1 MNKVYNFLIP
11 IGNVN
16 EVYDTTW
23 IISVQTSWAPL
34 RCNDIDIVVLV
45 DAICHLDKRTF
56 LIVKQPE
63 NKIIDGGRIQ

>member
-1 MNKVYNFLIP
+1 M
-11 IGNVN
+11 
-16 EVYDTTW
+16 T
-23 IISVQTSWAPL
+23 L

>member
-1 MNKVYNFLIP
+1 M
-11 IGNVN
+11 
-16 EVYDTTW
+16 T
-23 IISVQTSWAPL
+23 L

-45 DAICHLDKRTF
+45 DAICDLDKRTF